1 MQNLAKLPDLRKSEK
16 IDRQVNRQLL
26 NFYVNYPTLVVQNEA
41 NLKQLSGAP
50 DKLEV
55 KDPPTENILNA
66 ARGNLCRGQV
76 PSRDL

>member
-26 NFYVNYPTLVVQNEA
+26 NFYVNYPALVVQNEA
-41 NLKQLSGAP
+41 NLKLLSGAP

-55 KDPPTENILNA
+55 KDPPQKTF
-66 ARGNLCRGQV
+66 
-76 PSRDL
+76 